1 MTIER
6 EKEQME
12 RENKDLML
20 KLYQF
25 KEQIKKSEKGE
36 AWIVFT
42 AAAVLCCGFW
52 TCDIRTKS
60 FMQTCI
66 GSFTVDCRNAHHC
79 GSTAPIIPQTKL
91 NARKRK

>member
-1 MTIER
+1 
-6 EKEQME
+6 ME

-42 AAAVLCCGFW
+42 VAAALCCGFW
-52 TCDIRTKS
+52 TCDIVLLSGQRAL
-60 FMQTCI
+60 
-66 GSFTVDCRNAHHC
+66 CRLVMDH
-79 GSTAPIIPQTKL
+79 S
-91 NARKRK
+91 R